1 LTEAVATGVGAE
13 LAQARETQG
22 LALVD
27 IAQQLK
33 FSPRQLEALEQER
46 FGALPGPTIA
56 RGMLRNYARLLK
68 LDADALLARLG
79 DRLDAPDSG
88 KLAARFSQPVPFSDN
103 ARRSTLVYAGV
114 SILILGAVGTVAYEW
129 HQESNAKRQLAFVA
143 AAKAPL
149 EPVRAAPAPAP
160 SPSAP
165 EADPPP
171 SALEADAPSS
181 APKAALPPSAPKTAA
196 STAKTSEKIVEAA
209 PAVEARVVPAKPPA
223 AGVHRIVVRCEQEC
237 WIEVKDGLERQL
249 VSSLNPAGTE
259 RVLRGQPPFELV
271 IGNAQHVRVTY
282 NDRPID
288 LQPHTR
294 VEVARFKL
302 R

>member
-1 LTEAVATGVGAE
+1 MTEAAATGVGAE
-13 LAQARETQG
+13 LAQAREAQG
-22 LALVD
+22 LALADV
-27 IAQQLK
+27 AQQLK
-33 FSPRQLEALEQER
+33 FAPRQLEALEQER

-79 DRLDAPDSG
+79 DRLDAPDAD
-88 KLAARFSQPVPFSDN
+88 KLAARFSQPVPFSDS
-103 ARRSTLVYAGV
+103 ARRSTLIYAGV

-129 HQESNAKRQLAFVA
+129 HQERNAKRELAFVA

-149 EPVRAAPAPAP
+149 EPARDAPAPALAPAAAPAPAP
-160 SPSAP
+160 A
-165 EADPPP
+165 PPP
-171 SALEADAPSS
+171 AT
-181 APKAALPPSAPKTAA
+181 PKTVAP
-196 STAKTSEKIVEAA
+196 TAKATAKVAEAA
-209 PAVEARVVPAKPPA
+209 PVAEQRVTVPKPAV
-223 AGVHRIVVRCEQEC
+223 AGGNRIVVRCEEEC
-237 WIEVKDGLERQL
+237 WIEVKDALERQL

-259 RVLRGQPPFELV
+259 RVVRGQPPFELV

-294 VEVARFKL
+294 VEVARFTL
-302 R
+302 Q

>member
-1 LTEAVATGVGAE
+1 LTEAAATGVGAE
-13 LAQARETQG
+13 LAQAREAQG
-22 LALVD
+22 LALADV
-27 IAQQLK
+27 AQQLK
-33 FSPRQLEALEQER
+33 FAPRQLEALEQER

-68 LDADALLARLG
+68 LDPDALLGRLG

-114 SILILGAVGTVAYEW
+114 SILILGAVGAVAYEW
-129 HQESNAKRQLAFVA
+129 HQERNAKRQLAFVA

-149 EPVRAAPAPAP
+149 EPARAAP
-160 SPSAP
+160 
-165 EADPPP
+165 PP
-171 SALEADAPSS
+171 
-181 APKAALPPSAPKTAA
+181 APKTAA
-196 STAKTSEKIVEAA
+196 PASPPKTAAAALPPKTAA
-209 PAVEARVVPAKPPA
+209 PPAKAAAKVNEVAPA
-223 AGVHRIVVRCEQEC
+223 AEQRMAAPKPVATGANRIVVRCEEEC
-237 WIEVKDGLERQL
+237 WIEVKDALERQL

-259 RVLRGQPPFELV
+259 RVVRGQPPFDVV

-294 VEVARFKL
+294 VEVARFTL
-302 R
+302 Q

>member
-1 LTEAVATGVGAE
+1 
-13 LAQARETQG
+13 
-22 LALVD
+22 
-27 IAQQLK
+27 
-33 FSPRQLEALEQER
+33 
-46 FGALPGPTIA
+46 
-56 RGMLRNYARLLK
+56 
-68 LDADALLARLG
+68 
-79 DRLDAPDSG
+79 
-88 KLAARFSQPVPFSDN
+88 
-103 ARRSTLVYAGV
+103 
-114 SILILGAVGTVAYEW
+114 VGTVAYEW

-165 EADPPP
+165 EADP
-171 SALEADAPSS
+171 
-181 APKAALPPSAPKTAA
+181 PPSAPKTAA